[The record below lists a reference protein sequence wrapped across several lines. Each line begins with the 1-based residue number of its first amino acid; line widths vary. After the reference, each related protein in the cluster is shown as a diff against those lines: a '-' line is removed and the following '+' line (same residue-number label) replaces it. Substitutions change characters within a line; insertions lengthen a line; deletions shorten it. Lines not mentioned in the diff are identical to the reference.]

1 MSASP
6 LHLTSGTV
14 VKAFAT
20 YLWKNGVVSIIQE
33 KAVSHTLSPA
43 HKSLGFNLKRDVLV
57 SFHKEEL
64 LVLGGLEFLCH
75 FIKSVVG

>member
-43 HKSLGFNLKRDVLV
+43 HKSLGLNLKRDVLV
-57 SFHKEEL
+57 SFH
-64 LVLGGLEFLCH
+64 
-75 FIKSVVG
+75 